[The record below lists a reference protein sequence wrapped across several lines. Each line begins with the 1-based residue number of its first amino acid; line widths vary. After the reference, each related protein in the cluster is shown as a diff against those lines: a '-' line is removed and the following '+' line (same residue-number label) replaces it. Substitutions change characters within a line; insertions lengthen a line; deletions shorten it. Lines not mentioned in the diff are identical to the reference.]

1 MKIISLV
8 ENTTRRKDLRVSHG
22 LSLYLE
28 HEGHCVLFDCGS
40 NEDYLY
46 NANRLGVD
54 LRRVE
59 AVVLSHN
66 HYDHACG
73 MFSFPFACKTYVGET
88 FFCDRYTKV
97 NEHIRTYTASGL
109 QESDLDCCV
118 VDDYLKIM
126 PGVFVVGGFK
136 GERYD
141 LRYIRNG
148 SVDHF
153 EDEIALVVKSS
164 KGLVV
169 LVGCSH
175 CGVLN
180 IVQKVR
186 DLFEEPIYALLGGAH
201 LKHVSDEELCDT
213 IARLQD
219 IEVLGL
225 CHCSGEIGDG
235 FKCGDVFEV

>member
-1 MKIISLV
+1 MKVINLV

-22 LSLYLE
+22 LSLFIE

-40 NEDYLY
+40 NADYLC
-46 NANRLGVD
+46 NAKRLGVD
-54 LRRVE
+54 LSSVD

-66 HYDHACG
+66 HYDHAGG
-73 MFSFPFACKTYVGET
+73 MLEWPYVCKVYVGET

-97 NEHIRTYTASGL
+97 SEHIRTYTASGL
-109 QESDLDCCV
+109 QECDLDCCV
-118 VDDYLKIM
+118 VDECLEIV
-126 PGVFVVGGFK
+126 PGMYVVGGFK
-136 GERYD
+136 GEFD
-141 LRYIRNG
+141 SRYIRNG
-148 SVDHF
+148 SVDLF
-153 EDEIALVVKSS
+153 EDEVAVVVKSS

-201 LKHVSDEELCDT
+201 LKHVSDAEVKT
-213 IARLQD
+213 IITCLQD